1 MNLANKLT
9 LMRVIL
15 VPVFVVFMMCG
26 GIPLNYFWA
35 LAVFGIASLTDLV
48 DGKVARKYNMITDFG
63 KFLDPLADK
72 ILVAAALVCMVE
84 LKWTYSWVVVVILL
98 REFAVSGVRLVAAGS
113 DKKVVIAA
121 GWLGKVKTAVTM
133 IAIAV
138 ILVLHVLV
146 DDLALIPYGD
156 YVWIISDV
164 LMIASAALTLWSG
177 VQYMYDYRE
186 FIDPKK

>member
-15 VPVFVVFMMCG
+15 VPVFVVFMMVDV
-26 GIPLNYFWA
+26 IPLNYLWA
-35 LAVFGIASLTDLV
+35 LVVFGIASVTDMI
-48 DGKVARKYNMITDFG
+48 DGKVARKYNMVTDFG

-84 LKWTYSWVVVVILL
+84 LKWTYSWVVVIILV
-98 REFAVSGVRLVAAGS
+98 REFAVSGIRLVAAGS

-133 IAIAV
+133 VAIAV
-138 ILVLHVLV
+138 ILAMYILLQLSWLPAGFPV
-146 DDLALIPYGD
+146 G
-156 YVWIISDV
+156 IISDV
-164 LMIASAALTLWSG
+164 LMIASAVLTLWSG
-177 VQYMYDYRE
+177 IQYIYDYRE

>member
-9 LMRVIL
+9 MLRVIM
-15 VPVFVVFMMCG
+15 VPFFVLFMMVDA
-26 GIPLNYFWA
+26 IPLNYLWA
-35 LAVFGIASLTDLV
+35 MVVFAVASITDMI

-84 LKWTYSWVVVVILL
+84 LKWTYAWVAIIILV
-98 REFAVSGVRLVAAGS
+98 REFVVSGVRLVAAGS
-113 DKKVVIAA
+113 EKKVVIAA

-133 IAIAV
+133 VAIV
-138 ILVLHVLV
+138 VVLLMHIVAGFGVLPEAFPIQ
-146 DDLALIPYGD
+146 L
-156 YVWIISDV
+156 ISDI
-164 LMIASAALTLWSG
+164 LMIASAVLTLWSG

-186 FIDPKK
+186 FIVPKK

>member
-1 MNLANKLT
+1 MNLANRLT

-26 GIPLNYFWA
+26 DIPLNYLWA
-35 LAVFGIASLTDLV
+35 LAVFGAASLTDLI
-48 DGKVARKYNMITDFG
+48 DGRIARRRNMVTDFG

-84 LKWTYSWVVVVILL
+84 LKMTYAWIVVIILV

-121 GWLGKVKTAVTM
+121 GLLGKVKTIVTM
-133 IAIAV
+133 ISIAL
-138 ILVLHVLV
+138 ILAMYVLL
-146 DDLALIPYGD
+146 DLAWLPEGFP
-156 YVWIISDV
+156 VGTISDV
-164 LMIASAALTLWSG
+164 LMLASAALTLWSG
-177 VQYMYDYRE
+177 VQYIYDYRE